1 MDLDLINNL
10 SNNLSKENDFVQNFI
25 KELSNL
31 LKNNG
36 ANNTENISEDNAWNN
51 LISNDLE
58 LYNKKIISKYKDE
71 MLIERSNILQNYAKN
86 TRENGEMYYIYNTS
100 TNDNNSYNLCV
111 CSPNR
116 SNSVITK
123 KIEELPQ
130 GATLGSVLRKQK
142 ENFVLDIEGTKN
154 VGKEINN
161 MIKEKIKE
169 QEKYLE
175 GKRIEGHHYEVG
187 EKYSGR
193 ICLYDL
199 NNKINGSME
208 EIEEIAF
215 PKDLYE
221 NAKKGD
227 VFTYINGTYEKI

>member
-1 MDLDLINNL
+1 MDLDLVNDL

-25 KELSNL
+25 KELSSFF
-31 LKNNG
+31 KNNG
-36 ANNTENISEDNAWNN
+36 TNNTENISEDSAWNN

-86 TRENGEMYYIYNTS
+86 TKKEGEMYYIYNTS
-100 TNDNNSYNLCV
+100 TNDNKSYNLCV
-111 CSPNR
+111 YSNDR
-116 SNSVITK
+116 SNGIITK
-123 KIEELPQ
+123 KVEELPQ

-161 MIKEKIKE
+161 MIKEKIEE

-175 GKRIEGHHYEVG
+175 SKRIEGHHYEVG
-187 EKYSGR
+187 EKNSGR
-193 ICLYDL
+193 IWLYDL
-199 NNKINGSME
+199 NNKVNGGIEGFE
-208 EIEEIAF
+208 EIDFPENLYEIAKSGERF
-215 PKDLYE
+215 IYQNGE
-221 NAKKGD
+221 YKKL
-227 VFTYINGTYEKI
+227 